1 MMKNRTKIFEVL
13 KWASSFLE
21 EHNRDQN
28 AGELLLIHHLKTTRS
43 KLLASLHDEVSQE
56 IFSAFEADVQRHAEG
71 LPIQYLIGKE
81 SFYGRDFL
89 VNKEVLIPRPE
100 TEELVFHVLQ
110 KIEQKWGSNKKLNAV
125 DVGTGSGAIAITL
138 ALENPNLALKAIDI
152 APASI
157 EVAEQNARLLGA
169 AVEFLEGD
177 MLSPLIKMG
186 KKASV
191 IVSNPPYIP
200 SCDIHT
206 LSPVVKEHEPMRALI
221 GGEDG
226 LDFYRQLMQEL
237 PDVLEKDGIVAFEVG
252 VGQTMDVGN
261 MLQETFPTAD
271 VKAIDD
277 INGKDRIVL
286 ASL

>member
-21 EHNRDQN
+21 EHNRDPN

-56 IFSAFEADVQRHAEG
+56 IFSAFEADVRRHAEG

-138 ALENPNLALKAIDI
+138 ALENSNLALKAIDI

-200 SCDIHT
+200 SCDIDA
-206 LSPVVKEHEPMRALI
+206 LSPVVKEHEPMRALV

-226 LDFYRQLMQEL
+226 LDFYRQLMEEL
-237 PDVLEKDGIVAFEVG
+237 PYVLEKDGIVAFEVG
-252 VGQTMDVGN
+252 VGQTKDVGN
-261 MLQETFPTAD
+261 MLKETFPTAD

>member
-56 IFSAFEADVQRHAEG
+56 IFSAFEADVRRHAEG

-100 TEELVFHVLQ
+100 TEELVFRVLQ

-138 ALENPNLALKAIDI
+138 ALENSNLALKAIDI

-200 SCDIHT
+200 SCDIDA

-226 LDFYRQLMQEL
+226 LDFYRQLMEEL
-237 PDVLEKDGIVAFEVG
+237 PYVLEKDGIVAFEVG
-252 VGQTMDVGN
+252 VGQTKDVGN
-261 MLQETFPTAD
+261 MLKETFPTAD